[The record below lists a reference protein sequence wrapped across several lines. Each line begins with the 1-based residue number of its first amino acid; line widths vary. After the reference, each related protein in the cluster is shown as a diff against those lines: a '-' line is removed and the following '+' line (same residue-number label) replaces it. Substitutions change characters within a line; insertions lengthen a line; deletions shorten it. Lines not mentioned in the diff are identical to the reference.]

1 MHTLHPRHS
10 HCVST
15 FFHCQLY
22 SSITYHEK
30 VYSSYAYNNVTEKWK
45 ISFMYSFFLCHH
57 QVTVM
62 GVRPVF
68 EQVIK
73 KLTRGAYPLLLDLSG
88 EQTHCWGFYV
98 RWLLSMEKMRD
109 IWIGWLMFLTWLVGC
124 NNCFGCRKRVVLA

>member
-1 MHTLHPRHS
+1 MKDIIY
-10 HCVST
+10 V
-15 FFHCQLY
+15 F
-22 SSITYHEK
+22 
-30 VYSSYAYNNVTEKWK
+30 
-45 ISFMYSFFLCHH
+45 FFLCHH

-98 RWLLSMEKMRD
+98 R
-109 IWIGWLMFLTWLVGC
+109 
-124 NNCFGCRKRVVLA
+124 

>member
-1 MHTLHPRHS
+1 MKDIIY
-10 HCVST
+10 V
-15 FFHCQLY
+15 F
-22 SSITYHEK
+22 
-30 VYSSYAYNNVTEKWK
+30 
-45 ISFMYSFFLCHH
+45 FFLCHH

-73 KLTRGAYPLLLDLSG
+73 KLTRGAYLLLLDLSG

-109 IWIGWLMFLTWLVGC
+109 IWFGWLMFLTWLVGC

>member
-1 MHTLHPRHS
+1 MHIIMSQKNER
-10 HCVST
+10 
-15 FFHCQLY
+15 
-22 SSITYHEK
+22 YHLC
-30 VYSSYAYNNVTEKWK
+30 
-45 ISFMYSFFLCHH
+45 ILFLCHH

-98 RWLLSMEKMRD
+98 R
-109 IWIGWLMFLTWLVGC
+109 
-124 NNCFGCRKRVVLA
+124 